1 MQDDVGKSQSSD
13 GPRHLMVDYQGVELI
28 LEDGPTHRLPNQ
40 VSVAHRKV
48 DERTTLVAPAMG
60 RTLIPA
66 DE

>member
-1 MQDDVGKSQSSD
+1 
-13 GPRHLMVDYQGVELI
+13 MVDYQGVELI